1 VARPS
6 RAAVRCPSATVGP
19 ANLSG
24 VGEVGLAVPGRYAV
38 TENRQLK
45 QRVRARMARTGETY
59 STARRHVLGQVR
71 PGRRPAGLVKGY
83 ESNGGGPH
91 RISALVARLL
101 TQAGHVAPHTAA
113 PYTDAMVC
121 GLGGGIGFMYAIFE
135 YQGLPPLITIV
146 AQHHPEPWLP
156 AVLGRLGVDAVEGHS
171 TAPAP
176 ARAALREA
184 LDRDEAV
191 WCVVDRS
198 GLPWHAGADAL
209 PTDPY
214 PVVVAGAKGDTVHV
228 DDGGPAPHPVAE
240 GDFVAA
246 WSRHRKGRHH
256 RVTLGRPGGPVD
268 LPAAVRS
275 ALATTAAHMTG
286 PVLGNNFDVNF
297 GLSGLAR
304 FAEQLRDTRTRSGW
318 SRRFAEP
325 GAFAW
330 ALHRLHECLEVEYT
344 APDATRPL
352 YADFLDEAAGV
363 LGDAGPA
370 EAAALFRESGRSWSR
385 LADLAAETAD
395 SDPEVAALAH
405 RRIAVAMSRG
415 RAGAD
420 EIRALTAQIVAFEA
434 PGPDPALLA
443 ELADLVEAAMSTEEE
458 AVAILQRCGDHG
470 G

>member
-1 VARPS
+1 M
-6 RAAVRCPSATVGP
+6 
-19 ANLSG
+19 
-24 VGEVGLAVPGRYAV
+24 

-59 STARRHVLGQVR
+59 STARRQVTGQTGTR
-71 PGRRPAGLVKGY
+71 RRPAGLVKGY
-83 ESNGGGPH
+83 ESFGAGPH
-91 RISALVARLL
+91 RISSLVARLL
-101 TQAGHVAPHTAA
+101 TQAGHLAPHTGR

-121 GLGGGIGFMYAIFE
+121 GLGGGVGFMYAIFE

-146 AQHHPEPWLP
+146 AQHHPDPWLP

-171 TAPAP
+171 GQPAP
-176 ARAALREA
+176 ALAALRDA
-184 LDRDEAV
+184 LGRDEAV
-191 WCVVDRS
+191 WCLVDRS
-198 GLPWHAGADAL
+198 ALPWHGATGSL

-214 PVVVAGAKGDTVHV
+214 PVVVAGANGDILFV
-228 DDGGPAPHPVAE
+228 DDRDPAPHPVAQA
-240 GDFVAA
+240 DFAAA
-246 WSRHRKGRHH
+246 WSRHKKGRHQ
-256 RVTLGRPGGPVD
+256 RVTLSRPGPPVD
-268 LPAAVRS
+268 LPRAVRS
-275 ALATTAAHMTG
+275 ALGTTAAHMTG

-297 GLSGLAR
+297 GLSGMAR
-304 FAEQLRDTRTRSGW
+304 FAEQLRDPRTRSGW
-318 SRRFAEP
+318 ARRFAEP

-330 ALHRLHECLEVEYT
+330 ALYRLHECLELEYT
-344 APDATRPL
+344 APGATRPL
-352 YADFLDEAAGV
+352 YAEFLDEAAGV

-395 SDPEVAALAH
+395 ADPEVAELAH

-420 EIRALTAQIVAFEA
+420 EIRDLTARIVALDA

-458 AVAILQRCGDHG
+458 AVAILARCGDHG

>member
-1 VARPS
+1 
-6 RAAVRCPSATVGP
+6 
-19 ANLSG
+19 
-24 VGEVGLAVPGRYAV
+24 V
-38 TENRQLK
+38 TESRQLK
-45 QRVRARMARTGETY
+45 QRVRARMERTGETY
-59 STARRHVLGQVR
+59 STARRHVLGQAR

-83 ESNGGGPH
+83 ESFGSGPH
-91 RISALVARLL
+91 RISSLVAHLL
-101 TQAGHVAPHTAA
+101 RQAGHVAPHNGR

-121 GLGGGIGFMYAIFE
+121 GLGGGIGFLYAIFE

-146 AQHHPEPWLP
+146 AQHHPDPWLP
-156 AVLGRLGVDAVEGHS
+156 AVLGRLGIEAVEGHS
-171 TAPAP
+171 TQPGPAT
-176 ARAALREA
+176 AALRQA

-191 WCVVDRS
+191 WCLVDRS
-198 GLPWHAGADAL
+198 GLPWHAGTGAL

-214 PVVVAGAKGDTVHV
+214 PVVVAGANGDTFYV
-228 DDGGPAPHPVAE
+228 DDRDPAPRAVAE
-240 GDFVAA
+240 ADFVAA

-256 RVTLGRPGGPVD
+256 RVTLGRPGAPVD
-268 LPAAVRS
+268 LPAAIRS

-297 GLSGLAR
+297 GLSGMAR

-318 SRRFAEP
+318 ARRFAEP

-330 ALHRLHECLEVEYT
+330 ALYRLHECLELEYT
-344 APDATRPL
+344 APGATRPL

-363 LGDAGPA
+363 LGEAGPA
-370 EAAALFRESGRSWSR
+370 EAANLFRESGRHWSR

-395 SDPEVAALAH
+395 SDPEVAELAH

-420 EIRALTAQIVAFEA
+420 EIRELTARIVARDA

-443 ELADLVEAAMSTEEE
+443 ELADLAEAARSTEEA
-458 AVAILQRCGDHG
+458 AVAILARCGDHG